1 MNWSPFNFF
10 EGQLKKAASWLF
22 KNAEPLKSLS
32 LGSTS
37 RESQGTVPAQ
47 LISGVEIKAEGVC
60 ICFIDDCMDCDV
72 PLAEITFSREC
83 FLGLQIHLEASQ

>member
-1 MNWSPFNFF
+1 M
-10 EGQLKKAASWLF
+10 F

-32 LGSTS
+32 LASNS

-47 LISGVEIKAEGVC
+47 LISGVEIKAESVC

-72 PLAEITFSREC
+72 PLAELTFSREC
-83 FLGLQIHLEASQ
+83 FPDFQLHLEDFQ